1 MKADKIKLIAAIGT
15 LVLSVLWLIK
25 GGAYEATITF
35 LGAVSTISSAT
46 AVVSLIGFKKISN
59 QNIKRIKKLF
69 EWFLIGVAFICIS
82 YAFVRLAICHEL
94 KLRIENIKN
103 KTAVEGLVDIK
114 GGSCKL
120 ASNQVI
126 WVIVY
131 SYSDSK
137 FYPHP
142 LSAEIDYGNGDW
154 SNLKT
159 VVGASYEKNEKFDIY
174 SIVFESN
181 SPTHDTIRK
190 YLALPER
197 HGLQDLPPYKT
208 RDKITV
214 FRK

>member
-1 MKADKIKLIAAIGT
+1 MGT

-25 GGAYEATITF
+25 GGSYEASITI

-46 AVVSLIGFKKISN
+46 AIVLLLGLKRILN
-59 QNIKRIKKLF
+59 ENIKRIKKIL
-69 EWFLIGVAFICIS
+69 EWVLIGVAFGCIL
-82 YAFVRLAICHEL
+82 YAVVKLSTCHDL
-94 KLRIENIKN
+94 KIRIQNIKN
-103 KTAVEGLVDIK
+103 EKRIEELVDIK

-120 ASNQVI
+120 ERDKVI

-131 SYSDSK
+131 SHPDAK

-142 LSAEIDYGNGDW
+142 VSAEIDYENGDW

-159 VVGASYEKNEKFDIY
+159 VVGASYDKNKKFDIY
-174 SIVFESN
+174 SIVLDSN
-181 SPTHDTIRK
+181 SSSYDMIKK
-190 YLALPER
+190 YLALPEH
-197 HGLQDLPPYKT
+197 HGLEELPSNKA